1 MAEGGS
7 ESLWERS
14 GMLHHADW
22 VLIDGVH
29 VFPGPSLDYGGR
41 EMRDGVIAFIQNGL
55 SRVNEEIPQFSRGNP

>member
-1 MAEGGS
+1 
-7 ESLWERS
+7 
-14 GMLHHADW
+14 MLHHADW